1 MVFSLIS
8 FFILISVSPSN
19 GYDPLDPHGNITIK
33 WDLLQSNPDTNDVRV
48 SIFNFQLYR
57 HIERPG
63 WQLGWE
69 WQGDEAIMSML
80 GAEATEQGNCSRFKG
95 GENLPHCCEK
105 QPMIIDLL
113 PEASFNMKTSNCCKG
128 GVLSSMVQD
137 PSNYAAIF
145 VMKIGAVNSSDRFK
159 MPGNFSFGVSGYTCG
174 QPVLVPPS
182 RYSSDSGRRWTQAL
196 VSRFDSDFN
205 YYNKLSRS
213 DSGNVMYLTNV
224 HSTTQPL
231 SLALNAAAVA
241 MHPNVSSSGKRHR
254 CCKKREIGINND
266 SGMFWG
272 IRYYN
277 DMLLQEGENGYVQT
291 EMLMRK
297 GEDFPSFR
305 QGWGFPTRVLFN
317 GDECV
322 MPLPDQYPTLPNN
335 GGNGPIFSLSLIVL
349 SLLVLTIVRF

>member
-1 MVFSLIS
+1 
-8 FFILISVSPSN
+8 
-19 GYDPLDPHGNITIK
+19 
-33 WDLLQSNPDTNDVRV
+33 VRV

-174 QPVLVPPS
+174 QPVRVPPS

-213 DSGNVMYLTNV
+213 DSGNVMYLTDV
-224 HSTTQPL
+224 HSTAQPL

-241 MHPNVSSSGKRHR
+241 MHPNVRGNAAGVARNERLESTVTDTNKMFVTYVSDTNTLAYKTKLQTILEG
-254 CCKKREIGINND
+254 END

-272 IRYYN
+272 IHYYN

-297 GEDFPSFR
+297 GEDFLSFR

>member
-137 PSNYAAIF
+137 PSNYAAVF
-145 VMKIGAVNSSDRFK
+145 VMKIGAVNSSDGFK

-174 QPVLVPPS
+174 QPVRVPPS

-196 VSRFDSDFN
+196 GKLEFGCQCYSYIPLISRFGSDFN
-205 YYNKLSRS
+205 YYN
-213 DSGNVMYLTNV
+213 MFLTNV
-224 HSTTQPL
+224 VCIVLQEHGILHVCTPNSWHQAHHNAVFPYQHSTTQPL

-241 MHPNVSSSGKRHR
+241 MHPNVSSKNS
-254 CCKKREIGINND
+254 
-266 SGMFWG
+266 S
-272 IRYYN
+272 
-277 DMLLQEGENGYVQT
+277 
-291 EMLMRK
+291 
-297 GEDFPSFR
+297 
-305 QGWGFPTRVLFN
+305 
-317 GDECV
+317 
-322 MPLPDQYPTLPNN
+322 
-335 GGNGPIFSLSLIVL
+335 
-349 SLLVLTIVRF
+349 

>member
-1 MVFSLIS
+1 
-8 FFILISVSPSN
+8 

-33 WDLLQSNPDTNDVRV
+33 WDLLQSNPDTSDVRV

-145 VMKIGAVNSSDRFK
+145 VMKIGAVNSSDPFK

-174 QPVLVPPS
+174 QPARVPPS
-182 RYSSDSGRRWTQAL
+182 RYSSDSGRRRTQAL
-196 VSRFDSDFN
+196 
-205 YYNKLSRS
+205 
-213 DSGNVMYLTNV
+213 GTWNVTCMY
-224 HSTTQPL
+224 SQF
-231 SLALNAAAVA
+231 VA
-241 MHPNVSSSGKRHR
+241 SSSPQ
-254 CCKKREIGINND
+254 CCVSLSAFYNTTIVRGNTTDAARNERLESTVTDINKMFVTYVSDTNTLAYKTKLQTILEGEND

-297 GEDFPSFR
+297 GEDFASFR

-322 MPLPDQYPTLPNN
+322 MPLPDQYPTLPNT

-349 SLLVLTIVRF
+349 SLFVLTMVCF

>member
-1 MVFSLIS
+1 MAQFYFGGQRSVDMVFSLIS

-196 VSRFDSDFN
+196 
-205 YYNKLSRS
+205 
-213 DSGNVMYLTNV
+213 GNFRDRTRVMSCMSQMCGMYC
-224 HSTTQPL
+224 
-231 SLALNAAAVA
+231 VA
-241 MHPNVSSSGKRHR
+241 GTWNITCMYSQFVASSSPQ
-254 CCKKREIGINND
+254 CC
-266 SGMFWG
+266 
-272 IRYYN
+272 
-277 DMLLQEGENGYVQT
+277 V
-291 EMLMRK
+291 
-297 GEDFPSFR
+297 
-305 QGWGFPTRVLFN
+305 
-317 GDECV
+317 
-322 MPLPDQYPTLPNN
+322 
-335 GGNGPIFSLSLIVL
+335 SLSAFYNT
-349 SLLVLTIVRF
+349 TIVPCPKCSCSCHASKCVK